1 MDVNQ
6 RRSLKIKEVI
16 GKLEL
21 SEKNEELESVN
32 NKWNCFNK
40 EQTFENY
47 RRASNGNVLK
57 YKNYDGYCQNSWK
70 RLCQ

>member
-1 MDVNQ
+1 LYEELDREKYENPTMDVNQ

-32 NKWNCFNK
+32 NK
-40 EQTFENY
+40 
-47 RRASNGNVLK
+47 
-57 YKNYDGYCQNSWK
+57 
-70 RLCQ
+70 